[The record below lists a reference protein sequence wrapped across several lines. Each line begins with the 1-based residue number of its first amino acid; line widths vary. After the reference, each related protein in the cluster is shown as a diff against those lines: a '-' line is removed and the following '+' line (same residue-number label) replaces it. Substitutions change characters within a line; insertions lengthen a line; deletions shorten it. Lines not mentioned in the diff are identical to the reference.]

1 MLNKPLLSF
10 NTSKLFANILRA
22 TQNIMRFKL
31 QKFWCSVLYVTFR
44 YFKLVYVTLHCF
56 KFNRNLFQ
64 TKKKKRLTK
73 IYVVL
78 YSKPLVTIL
87 TQRDS
92 QTLKEFQTPS
102 WKRKEKKV
110 NIYLFGVQNAL
121 NGSNRHCLQKLKF
134 QGLF

>member
-1 MLNKPLLSF
+1 MLNKPFVSF

-44 YFKLVYVTLHCF
+44 YFKLVYVTLRCF
-56 KFNRNLFQ
+56 KLTEICF
-64 TKKKKRLTK
+64 KKKMLTK
-73 IYVVL
+73 IYLVL

-110 NIYLFGVQNAL
+110 NIYYLFGVQNAL
-121 NGSNRHCLQKLKF
+121 NGSNRHYLEKLKF

>member
-1 MLNKPLLSF
+1 MLNKPFVSF

-44 YFKLVYVTLHCF
+44 YFKLVYVTLRCF
-56 KFNRNLFQ
+56 KLTEICF
-64 TKKKKRLTK
+64 KKKMLTK
-73 IYVVL
+73 IYLVL

-92 QTLKEFQTPS
+92 QTLKEF
-102 WKRKEKKV
+102 
-110 NIYLFGVQNAL
+110 
-121 NGSNRHCLQKLKF
+121 
-134 QGLF
+134 